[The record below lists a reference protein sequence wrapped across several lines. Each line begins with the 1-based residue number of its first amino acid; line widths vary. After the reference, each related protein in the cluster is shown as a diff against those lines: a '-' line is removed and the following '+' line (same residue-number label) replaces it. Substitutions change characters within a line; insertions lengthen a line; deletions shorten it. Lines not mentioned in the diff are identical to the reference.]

1 MLLKVI
7 NFKISGYSAKKINS
21 MIVTRNYLI
30 PAVVLFVLASLSAAA
45 QNRLGITGN
54 PDTSYATYSAYI
66 NTKQT
71 NPEISIVPEL
81 KSDAVKEQ
89 RNVTYCTIGN
99 RKLLLDIFSPV
110 KKSTAKKNSYSH
122 HSWWWLAKR

>member
-1 MLLKVI
+1 
-7 NFKISGYSAKKINS
+7 

-30 PAVVLFVLASLSAAA
+30 PAVILFVLVSVSAAA
-45 QNRLGITGN
+45 QNRLGITGR

-89 RNVTYCTIGN
+89 RNVTYCTIGKQ
-99 RKLLLDIFSPV
+99 RRPAPV
-110 KKSTAKKNSYSH
+110 GI
-122 HSWWWLAKR
+122 